1 MIAKSLIGD
10 DLFTTEWESARRQI
24 VARRSERK
32 RNLDQKERGRQYIFR
47 NKFFFRNFYSFS
59 KYFFFQNADLELKAV
74 IDPEA
79 FNRMKIKKHEKERT
93 RKKRILEKRKMKE
106 PGSQSKKLKFNSVEK
121 LWSTLLGWI
130 IKNWNS
136 IY

>member
-121 LWSTLLGWI
+121 L
-130 IKNWNS
+130 
-136 IY
+136 